1 MRDYGTNQTNNFL
14 LGILDKIVESLCK
27 LIYIYIFVDIII
39 SPTFHVNFMLVFCTI
54 FKKDRILLVK

>member
-14 LGILDKIVESLCK
+14 LGILDKIVGSLCK

-39 SPTFHVNFMLVFCTI
+39 SPTFHVNFMLVFLYYI
-54 FKKDRILLVK
+54 